1 MQCCGKNVTTKF
13 CPDCGQPN
21 ELATP
26 LQSLMAHVKR
36 SLQTVKK
43 RNADMVRLLSGPEC
57 RDSGAQKS
65 QWIAKGRTTQAK
77 WESWVRVLTEVVEK
91 EQAQ

>member
-36 SLQTVKK
+36 SLHTIER
-43 RNADMVRLLSGPEC
+43 RNADMVRYLSIPKCDHSE
-57 RDSGAQKS
+57 AQKS
-65 QWIAKGRTTQAK
+65 QLIAKGRTTQAK
-77 WESWVRVLTEVVEK
+77 WESWVKALTEVVEK